1 MLERIDSGLDR
12 LESVPLQR
20 AVYQVLCSVIPES
33 VTTDDQDFSRP
44 PAPWITGLET
54 RKGERGAMCLI
65 VEWFWIVFGL
75 DEMRSK
81 ISKATSAVSR

>member
-33 VTTDDQDFSRP
+33 VTTDDQDFFYLGQTEKSLVRYG
-44 PAPWITGLET
+44 I
-54 RKGERGAMCLI
+54 RK
-65 VEWFWIVFGL
+65 
-75 DEMRSK
+75 S
-81 ISKATSAVSR
+81 